1 MPLHR
6 LLLAQLRRIY
16 FGTTLWFNHC
26 LRADLF
32 YFSFFFLEPPRAK
45 SGERSIVHFTGATL
59 LHNNL
64 SSCLWTGIMN
74 SLVGAKLLV
83 WSELLLQGPGWCTVR
98 GSWAYFAVCATDS
111 RSMADNNPTI
121 HHASLLISDA
131 WSMGVEPVPVDNG
144 SKAQY
149 TLKEKNP
156 HIPTD
161 RERLVYVTCMS
172 LDGENQCKTHEPSRR
187 VEWTQKSCD
196 IFLFLVQIKFK

>member
-1 MPLHR
+1 MQLQQ
-6 LLLAQLRRIY
+6 LLLAQLSTIY

-32 YFSFFFLEPPRAK
+32 FFSVFFEPPRVK

-111 RSMADNNPTI
+111 RSMADNSSSI
-121 HHASLLISDA
+121 HHVSLLITDA
-131 WSMGVEPVPVDNG
+131 WSKGAEPVPGDSG
-144 SKAQY
+144 SEAQCA
-149 TLKEKNP
+149 LKEKNP
-156 HIPTD
+156 HISTD

-172 LDGENQCKTHEPSRR
+172 WDGENQGKTHEPSWK
-187 VEWTQKSCD
+187 VE
-196 IFLFLVQIKFK
+196 